1 MPIYKMRCP
10 VCGGVEDNVFLRR
23 WDEQY
28 RCKNCKCVMSKIPS
42 LLVPHVFP
50 AEGIFLEHVSPEG
63 KRFFSKQEMKDYAK
77 KHDLEIGYLE

>member
-1 MPIYKMRCP
+1 
-10 VCGGVEDNVFLRR
+10 
-23 WDEQY
+23 
-28 RCKNCKCVMSKIPS
+28 MSKIPS